1 MVKSVIMQ
9 RLYIAGK
16 NLIHVLFFIS
26 GNMKV
31 ALKMLLVVLIFFSLR
46 NPIRKKMMLVKERR
60 QINVF

>member
-31 ALKMLLVVLIFFSLR
+31 ALKMLLVVLIFFFFEKS
-46 NPIRKKMMLVKERR
+46 NKKKNDVGKRKGGK
-60 QINVF
+60 